1 VADDKTAITTLLR
14 AYETALNASS
24 ASAILSLYAPDGVF
38 MAQSFPT
45 AVGRSS
51 IREAYDR
58 IFAAITLSVE
68 FDIIEVVLV
77 SEAWAFARTASKG
90 TTVVKAGGGIK
101 EANQE
106 LFVLRRVDGD
116 WKIAM
121 YCFCTTNPPQ

>member
-24 ASAILSLYAPDGVF
+24 TTTILSLYAPDGVF
-38 MAQSFPT
+38 MAQNLPT
-45 AVGRSS
+45 AVGHSS

-58 IFAAITLSVE
+58 TFAAITLSVE
-68 FDIIEVVLV
+68 FDVIEVVLV

-90 TTVVKAGGGIK
+90 TTVVKAAGGIK

-116 WKIAM
+116 WKIAR
-121 YCFCTTNPPQ
+121 YCFCTTNPPH